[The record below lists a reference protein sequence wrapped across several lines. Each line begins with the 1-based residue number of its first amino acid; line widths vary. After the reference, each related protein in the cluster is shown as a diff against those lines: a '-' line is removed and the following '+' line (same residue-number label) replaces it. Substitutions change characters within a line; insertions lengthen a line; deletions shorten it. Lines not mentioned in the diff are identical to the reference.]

1 MVKTVSVAD
10 YIVER
15 LATEGINHCFG
26 VAGRSALFC
35 TKDVL
40 AAGVSVRPSSDIS
53 PKGGRIGI
61 KTILRP

>member
-35 TKDVL
+35 TKDVTCSRQ
-40 AAGVSVRPSSDIS
+40 VCQ
-53 PKGGRIGI
+53 
-61 KTILRP
+61 